1 MEPSTAAARVGEGGA
16 DVASAGVRVVSVH
29 SFRGGTGK
37 SNLTANL
44 AAQMALRGLRVG
56 VIDTD
61 IQSPGIHV
69 LFGLDGAHIVSSL
82 NDYLFRGVPIEQV
95 ARDVSPDGLPGRIYL
110 IPSSVQPGEI
120 TRVLRD
126 GYDPQQLVQ
135 GLRRFVDGLTLQAL
149 LVDTHPGLQ
158 EETLLSLVVADTLLV
173 VLRPDQQ
180 DYEGTGITVHVARGL
195 QVPRIAL
202 VVNKSPAAFD
212 PALVRQRVENA
223 YGCPVVAVLPHSDAM
238 MLLASGGVFSLRH
251 PHDVLTKAF
260 AEVAAYVLDG
270 RSEPARSDA

>member
-1 MEPSTAAARVGEGGA
+1 VPSAR
-16 DVASAGVRVVSVH
+16 VRVVSVH

-37 SNLTANL
+37 SNLTANV
-44 AAQMALRGLRVG
+44 AAQMARRGLRVG

-61 IQSPGIHV
+61 IQSPGIHI
-69 LFGLDGAHIVSSL
+69 LFGLAGNDVTASL
-82 NDYLFRGVPIEQV
+82 NDYLFRGVPIEEV
-95 ARDVSPDGLPGRIYL
+95 ARDVTPAGLPGRIFL

-126 GYDPQQLVQ
+126 GYDPQQLVR
-135 GLRRFVDGLTLQAL
+135 GLRRFVESLDLQSL

-180 DYEGTGITVHVARGL
+180 DYEGTGITVHVAKGL

-212 PALVRQRVENA
+212 PEVVQHRVEEA
-223 YGCPVVAVLPHSDAM
+223 YACPVVAVLPHSDAM
-238 MLLASGGVFSLRH
+238 MTLASAGVFSLKY
-251 PHDVLTKAF
+251 PSDGLSAVF
-260 AEVAAYVLDG
+260 AKLAAYVLDAQ
-270 RSEPARSDA
+270 S